1 MTPIKL
7 NHGPSEVLEAKRI
20 AEIKALSYIERLE
33 RMFALIEL
41 SYKVRTAKKNKLKQK

>member
-1 MTPIKL
+1 
-7 NHGPSEVLEAKRI
+7 
-20 AEIKALSYIERLE
+20 LE